1 MKAAELAARKLAR
14 RYNAPE
20 YGGFWIEGRS
30 FFFPSITDTDE
41 PAHRADVIAGR
52 IYCTCRGYLVRKSC
66 EHVDIV
72 KEEIGTMNDEENTTA
87 VAVRDQIPQG
97 LSRHNPADLSM
108 RLADMKQ
115 NRNLTQQFFREV
127 MVKDIDYGII
137 PGTDKPTLLKP
148 GAESLCELYG
158 YAPTIKHV
166 EETRDYATGFLR
178 SVVTIALVQRGSGEI
193 VAEGIGECN
202 TREARYFWRWI
213 PEWTLRKDFPELWDA
228 RNTFKSKEG
237 TKRDRSKFTLYRIEN
252 DDPYTLWNTV
262 TKMAKKRALVD
273 ATLSATRS
281 SGIFTQGEAALN
293 DWIDADF
300 ETIEDGDYEAK
311 PDAGDPGPQEPP
323 QSAPARQRASRTA
336 QPAATPPATP
346 AQAEQP
352 KTPTA
357 EQLEGAME
365 GAAKAAAA
373 PTNIRNKIAIGI
385 RDAGKSWSGPD
396 FEQLMADLRVDYPE
410 AFPDVGEQKLETLT
424 QEQAAAIIRR
434 LGIEGPPAGAQGLG
448 I

>member
-1 MKAAELAARKLAR
+1 MLYGPAVAADVYR
-14 RYNAPE
+14 RV
-20 YGGFWIEGRS
+20 GDSWIFE
-30 FFFPSITDTDE
+30 SITDRTE
-41 PAHRADVIAGR
+41 PSHRVDLIAGR
-52 IYCTCRGYLVRKSC
+52 LYCTCRGYLVRKKC
-66 EHVDIV
+66 RHLDIV
-72 KEEIGTMNDEENTTA
+72 RKEMNDEENTTA

-115 NRNLTQQFFREV
+115 NRGLTQQFFREV
-127 MVKDIDYGII
+127 MVSGIDYGTI

-237 TKRDRSKFTLYRIEN
+237 IKRDRSKFTLYRIEN

-323 QSAPARQRASRTA
+323 QTAPARQRATRTA
-336 QPAATPPATP
+336 KPAETPSAPP

-352 KTPTA
+352 A
-357 EQLEGAME
+357 ESKPEP
-365 GAAKAAAA
+365 AAGAA
-373 PTNIRNKIAIGI
+373 PTNVRNKIAIGI
-385 RDAGKSWSGPD
+385 RDAYKSWSGTD
-396 FEQLMADLRVDYPE
+396 FDQLMADLRVDYPE